1 MVQSCGWLLC
11 MIASA
16 VAAAKS
22 SGMLMTS
29 STCCAGTTYCM
40 LPHHFPLSGKSTCAV
55 SIKDNIWQE
64 CSPAS
69 CAPSSGVPKARA
81 CARLMAATEAWSGS
95 GFDMLGRHLDL
106 IALISAPALG
116 EKNRVVFAKKL
127 IMDPY
132 SLGRVSLHYQMAAC
146 RVLRPG
152 PLT

>member
-29 STCCAGTTYCM
+29 STCCAGATYCM
-40 LPHHFPLSGKSTCAV
+40 LPHHLLLSGKSTCAV
-55 SIKDNIWQE
+55 SIKHNIWQE
-64 CSPAS
+64 CSPTS

-95 GFDMLGRHLDL
+95 GFDMLGRNLDL
-106 IALISAPALG
+106 IALISAPCP
-116 EKNRVVFAKKL
+116 RRKKSRSICQETDNGSL
-127 IMDPY
+127 VSVGYHCIVRWLCVGFYAQDP
-132 SLGRVSLHYQMAAC
+132 
-146 RVLRPG
+146 
-152 PLT
+152 